1 MCRAGS
7 ATMIDTKTD
16 PARVQKV
23 SVELWW
29 DDARD
34 GSLPMV
40 CVGTGRPAD
49 KIQRFTFRSAPVAV
63 WTVISALPLIFV
75 WYLFPFLFP
84 WPTRDGVK
92 LPVSAAYSRRLREL
106 SAISF
111 LAIPMAIASLIM
123 AGVWRDLA
131 WVFVT
136 LAAGSLIASWITA
149 VIRQR
154 AQPGIGRQ
162 LHDKKIGLDY
172 VRLTRVHPAFAE
184 ACLRPRTPP
193 DLPEGQ
199 VPATLTEGR

>member
-1 MCRAGS
+1 
-7 ATMIDTKTD
+7 MIDTKTD

-49 KIQRFTFRSAPVAV
+49 KIQRFSAESPPV
-63 WTVISALPLIFV
+63 VIWNILIVLPLIFV
-75 WYLFPFLFP
+75 FFYLVLFLGGP

-106 SAISF
+106 SAISL
-111 LAIPMAIASLIM
+111 LAIPMAIAFLIV

-131 WVFVT
+131 WVFVA
-136 LAAGSLIASWITA
+136 LGAGSLIASWITA

-154 AQPGIGRQ
+154 AQPGIGRRR
-162 LHDKKIGLDY
+162 HDKKIGLDY

-184 ACLRPRTPP
+184 ACLKPRTPS
-193 DLPEGQ
+193 DLPEGP

>member
-1 MCRAGS
+1 
-7 ATMIDTKTD
+7 MIDTKTD

-49 KIQRFTFRSAPVAV
+49 KIWRFTFLSPPVAF
-63 WTVISALPLIFV
+63 WNIFTALPLLAV
-75 WYLFPFLFP
+75 YFPVP

-92 LPVSAAYSRRLREL
+92 LPVSAAYSRRLGEL
-106 SAISF
+106 SAISL
-111 LAIPMAIASLIM
+111 LAIPMAIAFLIM
-123 AGVWRDLA
+123 AGTWRDLA
-131 WVFVT
+131 WVFVA
-136 LAAGSLIASWITA
+136 LAAGSLIASWITS

-154 AQPGIGRQ
+154 AQPGIGRRR
-162 LHDKKIGLDY
+162 HDKKIGLDY

-184 ACLRPRTPP
+184 ACLKPRTPA